1 MHAVTPADEPL
12 RVVVVS
18 GEPGGIGTALCLPTR
33 LRRRMS
39 SRVSDMTVIHRGEPL
54 LLQWAKCC
62 CYSRAAIACRALA
75 EREIA
80 NTGFRQP

>member
-33 LRRRMS
+33 LRRRLP

-54 LLQWAKCC
+54 LCNGLSATATRVQ
-62 CYSRAAIACRALA
+62 RLLV
-75 EREIA
+75 ER
-80 NTGFRQP
+80 